1 MTADDAARTVRVFL
15 AGGSGVIGRQLI
27 PKLVAEGYDV
37 AAMTRSPEKADLLQ
51 RLGAVPVVC
60 DALDSEALRRA
71 VTDARP
77 DVVINQLTDLPKGGL
92 KPRKLRDYYARNNR
106 IRREGTDNLVTA
118 ARAAQVKRYIGQ
130 SIAFWYE
137 PTGTWVKHETDP
149 LWVNGPE
156 PIGEAVRALA
166 HAEEVPLNADAF
178 DAVILRYGMFYGPDT
193 WYSAEGEI
201 GRLMKKRQYPNIGAG
216 VGMTSFIHVEDAAD
230 ACVAFVSRGRPG
242 VYNVVDDEPATA
254 NDWMPVFARAVGAR
268 PPLRVPAWLAK
279 PLAGKAVVEW
289 TTTARGASNGLV
301 TRELDWKLRY
311 PSWRQGFAEGLT

>member
-1 MTADDAARTVRVFL
+1 MNADDTSRPTRVFL
-15 AGGSGVIGRQLI
+15 AGGSGVIGRRLI
-27 PKLVAEGYDV
+27 PKLVAEGYEV

-51 RLGAVPVVC
+51 GLRAVPVVC
-60 DALDSEALRRA
+60 DALDAEALRRA

-77 DVVINQLTDLPKGGL
+77 DVVINQLTDLPASGL
-92 KPRKLRDYYARNNR
+92 KPRKLSDYYAKNNR
-106 IRREGTDNLVTA
+106 IRREGTDNLVAA
-118 ARAAQVKRYIGQ
+118 ARASAARRYIGQ
-130 SIAFWYE
+130 SIAFWYD
-137 PTGTWVKHETDP
+137 PTGTWVKQETDP

-166 HAEEVPLNADAF
+166 HAEEMPLSADVM
-178 DAVILRYGMFYGPDT
+178 DAVILRYGVFYGPGT

-201 GRLMKKRQYPNIGAG
+201 GRLMRKRQYPNIGAG
-216 VGMTSFIHVEDAAD
+216 AGMTSFIHVDDAAD
-230 ACVAFVSRGRPG
+230 ACVAFVARGEPG

-279 PLAGKAVVEW
+279 PLAGSGVVEW
-289 TTTARGASNGLV
+289 TMTARGASNEPV
-301 TRELDWKLRY
+301 KRELNWTLSY